1 MSTWLVRKI
10 IFAEPLVTFW
20 VQDELVSIL
29 KPVVSS
35 GVLGVF
41 GEDSKGLATRGPSSC
56 SSTPPAPELE
66 GPGVSSISCQCLEAV
81 RLGSKQKTSKIAKPY
96 KTAGSQPIY
105 TEICVY
111 IYILNYTQRYAYI
124 IPIIY
129 TRTHTYIYIYIH
141 MWHVYVYIYIYILY
155 ICDMCMFTYIYIYYI
170 YIYYTYLQTR
180 KQLLRSGGTRSI
192 LTMFKTRVL
201 RVPDISQTYPFE
213 NLWIAKFGH
222 RVWPLLQP
230 TAVSKSS
237 DVLWVLG
244 DTIPTPPAG
253 WRWSCKLILRNASS
267 RASECHV
274 GPKNR
279 PPACRSVAGVV
290 GTSIPYCIRYAL
302 SLGW

>member
-1 MSTWLVRKI
+1 MFI
-10 IFAEPLVTFW
+10 
-20 VQDELVSIL
+20 
-29 KPVVSS
+29 
-35 GVLGVF
+35 
-41 GEDSKGLATRGPSSC
+41 
-56 SSTPPAPELE
+56 
-66 GPGVSSISCQCLEAV
+66 
-81 RLGSKQKTSKIAKPY
+81 
-96 KTAGSQPIY
+96 
-105 TEICVY
+105 Y
-111 IYILNYTQRYAYI
+111 IYI
-124 IPIIY
+124 
-129 TRTHTYIYIYIH
+129 HFIH
-141 MWHVYVYIYIYILY
+141 MWHVYVYIYIYILH
-155 ICDMCMFTYIYIYYI
+155 IYILYYI

-201 RVPDISQTYPFE
+201 RVLDISQTYPFE

-290 GTSIPYCIRYAL
+290 GTSIPSCIRYAL